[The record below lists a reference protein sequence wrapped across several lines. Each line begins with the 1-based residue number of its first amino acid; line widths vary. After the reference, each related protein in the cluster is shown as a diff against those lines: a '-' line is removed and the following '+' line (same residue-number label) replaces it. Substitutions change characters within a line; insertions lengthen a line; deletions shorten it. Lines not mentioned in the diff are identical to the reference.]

1 MATSL
6 ALPITRLYIMI
17 KFFGEDMS
25 KVKIIQSIGISFL
38 LLGVLLLVGFGIYAI
53 VIADDI
59 PLYFKMPYILIILG
73 FFVLLGVVVFE
84 RLRTK
89 KTEGKLE
96 EVEY

>member
-1 MATSL
+1 MRK
-6 ALPITRLYIMI
+6 I
-17 KFFGEDMS
+17 
-25 KVKIIQSIGISFL
+25 KIIQWIGITSL
-38 LLGVLLLVGFGIYAI
+38 LLGVLLLVGFGIFAI

-59 PLYFKMPYILIILG
+59 PLYFKVPYVLIILG

>member
-1 MATSL
+1 M
-6 ALPITRLYIMI
+6 
-17 KFFGEDMS
+17 
-25 KVKIIQSIGISFL
+25 
-38 LLGVLLLVGFGIYAI
+38 LLGVLLLVGFGIFAI

-59 PLYFKMPYILIILG
+59 PLYFKVPYVLIILG

>member
-1 MATSL
+1 
-6 ALPITRLYIMI
+6 
-17 KFFGEDMS
+17 MS
-25 KVKIIQSIGISFL
+25 KIKIIQWIGISSL
-38 LLGVLLLVGFGIYAI
+38 LLGVLLLVGFGIFAI

-59 PLYFKMPYILIILG
+59 PLYFKVPYVLIILG

>member
-1 MATSL
+1 M
-6 ALPITRLYIMI
+6 
-17 KFFGEDMS
+17 
-25 KVKIIQSIGISFL
+25 
-38 LLGVLLLVGFGIYAI
+38 LLGVLLLVGFGIFAI

-59 PLYFKMPYILIILG
+59 PLYFKVPYVLITLG

>member
-1 MATSL
+1 
-6 ALPITRLYIMI
+6 
-17 KFFGEDMS
+17 MS

>member
-1 MATSL
+1 
-6 ALPITRLYIMI
+6 
-17 KFFGEDMS
+17 MS

-59 PLYFKMPYILIILG
+59 PLYFKMPYILINILIILG

>member
-1 MATSL
+1 
-6 ALPITRLYIMI
+6 
-17 KFFGEDMS
+17 
-25 KVKIIQSIGISFL
+25 L